1 MRLCYI
7 VTILFAIGGA
17 VFNDFSQASMLA
29 FLFIAVSALPLLICA
44 LDTPALV
51 SGTYVQSSRLAALRL
66 VFLGLAIINVVV
78 FVLGQ
83 GFRIA
88 DLFSPEGILQIAQQA
103 TADRYELGSTSGN
116 PLLVCAVFVNAFL
129 WAGARMPFLFALLIG
144 LIPAAVYSILST
156 EKWPLYCAM
165 SFFLTNMLLLRAIE
179 GRRLGLASFGPAA
192 LLTVPA
198 ALLSLVMRQGISE
211 GGAAVDASGEL
222 TYMLAHYMFGGYEA
236 FGQWLGAHYDSC
248 CTLGFYTFVGPA
260 SVLGL
265 GERQQGVFEENIVVQ
280 GLETNI
286 YTAWRYLAEDFSII
300 GPILLVSAY
309 ALGYRYCVLSHKPR
323 AAMAL
328 FTILVVATLLQI
340 NTTVFVHNSVALAA
354 LACAIASGTLFYKPH
369 ESTRADHM

>member
-7 VTILFAIGGA
+7 VTILFAIGGV

-116 PLLVCAVFVNAFL
+116 PLLVCAMFVNAFL

-248 CTLGFYTFVGPA
+248 CTLGFYTFWG
-260 SVLGL
+260 
-265 GERQQGVFEENIVVQ
+265 
-280 GLETNI
+280 
-286 YTAWRYLAEDFSII
+286 
-300 GPILLVSAY
+300 
-309 ALGYRYCVLSHKPR
+309 PR
-323 AAMAL
+323 A
-328 FTILVVATLLQI
+328 FWDWE
-340 NTTVFVHNSVALAA
+340 SGSK
-354 LACAIASGTLFYKPH
+354 ACLKKTSSCRDWKPTFIPRGGTSPRT
-369 ESTRADHM
+369 SP